1 MELTQLKYFLE
12 AAKTENLSQAARN
25 LHISQP
31 SLSKAIQKLEE
42 ELGAPLFRR
51 DGRRLRLNENGKAFL
66 EKTAPAVAQLQAAQ
80 QQLSRPAGAEAD
92 ALTVGLWGESD
103 ALTGCIRAFLE
114 RNPGVFFTI
123 RSHIEAVTRLDIRD
137 YDLLLYAGEDEY
149 FKKFRGVELLR
160 EEYLLALPRRGAGF
174 EGFSADVSALAG
186 LPIVSAGPE
195 PEAERMLLT
204 RGVALRCVAQ
214 TDDRAV
220 QRSLVSAGV
229 GACFVA
235 QSESRMFA
243 DDPNV
248 RLIHV
253 RGVELKRALMICFK
267 REKLL
272 SETGK
277 AFMRFVNEY
286 FQLSEDRQAGRS

>member
-25 LHISQP
+25 LHVSQP

-51 DGRRLRLNENGKAFL
+51 DGRRLRLNQDGKAFL
-66 EKTAPAVAQLQAAQ
+66 EKTSPAVAQLLAAQ
-80 QQLSRPAGAEAD
+80 QQLSRPSAAAAD

-103 ALTGCIRAFLE
+103 ALTECIRAFLD
-114 RNPGVFFTI
+114 RNPDVFFSI
-123 RSHIEAVTRLDIRD
+123 QSHIEAVTRLDIRD

-149 FKKFRGVELLR
+149 FKKFRGMELLR
-160 EEYLLALPRRGAGF
+160 EEYLLALSRRVAGF
-174 EGFSADVSALAG
+174 DGFFVDASALSGLPVVSAEPA
-186 LPIVSAGPE
+186 
-195 PEAERMLLT
+195 PEAERILLA
-204 RGVALRCVAQ
+204 RGIPLRRVVQ
-214 TDDRAV
+214 TDDRVV

-235 QSESRMFA
+235 QSESRTFS
-243 DDPNV
+243 DDPNI
-248 RLIHV
+248 RLLHI
-253 RGVELKRALMICFK
+253 RGVELSRALKICFK

-277 AFMRFVNEY
+277 SFMRFVNAY
-286 FQLSEDRQAGRS
+286 FQFPG

>member
-42 ELGAPLFRR
+42 ELGAPLFHR
-51 DGRRLRLNENGKAFL
+51 DGRRLRLNQNGKAFL

-80 QQLSRPAGAEAD
+80 QQLSRPAAAEID

-103 ALTGCIRAFLE
+103 ALTGCIRAFLDQ
-114 RNPGVFFTI
+114 NPDVFFTI

-160 EEYLLALPRRGAGF
+160 EEYLLAIPRRAAGF
-174 EGFSADVSALAG
+174 DGNCADASALSG
-186 LPIVSAGPE
+186 LPIVSAQPTA
-195 PEAERMLLT
+195 EAERMLLT
-204 RGVALRCVAQ
+204 RGIALRRVVQ

-235 QSESRMFA
+235 QSESRMFS
-243 DDPNV
+243 DDPNI
-248 RLIHV
+248 RLLSI
-253 RGVELKRALMICFK
+253 RGAQLSRALMICFK

-277 AFMRFVNEY
+277 AFMRFVNAY
-286 FQLSEDRQAGRS
+286 FQLAEDK

>member
-42 ELGAPLFRR
+42 ELGAPLFQR
-51 DGRRLRLNENGKAFL
+51 DGRRLRLNQNGTTFL
-66 EKTAPAVAQLQAAQ
+66 EKTAPAVAQLLSAQ
-80 QQLSRPAGAEAD
+80 QQLSRPGAAEAD
-92 ALTVGLWGESD
+92 ALTVGVWGESD
-103 ALTGCIRAFLE
+103 ALTGCIKAFLDQ
-114 RNPGVFFTI
+114 NPGVFFTI

-149 FKKFRGVELLR
+149 FRKYRGVELLR
-160 EEYLLALPRRGAGF
+160 EEYLLAVPRRAVGF
-174 EGFSADVSALAG
+174 DGPSVDASALSGLPVVSAR
-186 LPIVSAGPE
+186 PE
-195 PEAERMLLT
+195 SDAERILLA
-204 RGVALRCVAQ
+204 RGIPLRRVVQ

-235 QSESRMFA
+235 HSESRMFS
-243 DDPNV
+243 DDPNI
-248 RLIHV
+248 RLAHI
-253 RGVELKRALMICFK
+253 RGVELNRALKICFK

-277 AFMRFVNEY
+277 TFMRFVNAY
-286 FQLSEDRQAGRS
+286 FQLAEDCL

>member
-12 AAKTENLSQAARN
+12 AAKTENLSKAARD

-42 ELGAPLFRR
+42 ELGTPLFQR
-51 DGRRLRLNENGKAFL
+51 DGRHLRLNQSGKAFL
-66 EKTAPAVAQLQAAQ
+66 EKTAPAVAALQAAEQ
-80 QQLSRPAGAEAD
+80 QFSRDAGAEAD
-92 ALTVGLWGESD
+92 TLTIGLWGESD
-103 ALTGCIRAFLE
+103 ALTGCIRAFLD

-149 FKKFRGVELLR
+149 FKKYRGVELLR
-160 EEYLLALPRRGAGF
+160 EEFLLAVPRRESGF
-174 EGFSADVSALAG
+174 DGPDLEAAALSSLPVVSFD
-186 LPIVSAGPE
+186 PVS
-195 PEAERMLLT
+195 EAERILLT
-204 RGVALRCVAQ
+204 RGIQPRRIVQ

-235 QSESRMFA
+235 ESESRMFA
-243 DDPNV
+243 DDPNI
-248 RLIHV
+248 RLVHIS
-253 RGVELKRALMICFK
+253 GVDLSRVLKICFK

-272 SETGK
+272 SNTGK
-277 AFMRFVNEY
+277 AFMRFVNTY
-286 FQLSEDRQAGRS
+286 FQLAEDKQ

>member
-25 LHISQP
+25 LHVSQP

-51 DGRRLRLNENGKAFL
+51 DGRRLRLNQDGKAFL
-66 EKTAPAVAQLQAAQ
+66 EKTAPAVAQLQTAQ
-80 QQLSRPAGAEAD
+80 QQLSRPSAAAAD
-92 ALTVGLWGESD
+92 TVTVGLWGESD
-103 ALTGCIRAFLE
+103 ALTECIRAFLD
-114 RNPGVFFTI
+114 RNPGVFFSI
-123 RSHIEAVTRLDIRD
+123 QSHIEAVTRPDIRD

-149 FKKFRGVELLR
+149 FRKFRGVELLR
-160 EEYLLALPRRGAGF
+160 EEYLLALARPEAGF
-174 EGFSADVSALAG
+174 EGFSVDASALAG
-186 LPIVSAGPE
+186 LPVVSAE
-195 PEAERMLLT
+195 PASEAERILLT
-204 RGVALRCVAQ
+204 RGISLRHVVQ
-214 TDDRAV
+214 TDDRVV

-235 QSESRMFA
+235 QSESRIFS
-243 DDPNV
+243 DDPSI
-248 RLIHV
+248 RLLHI
-253 RGVELKRALMICFK
+253 RGVELSRALKICFK

-277 AFMRFVNEY
+277 AFMRFVNAY
-286 FQLSEDRQAGRS
+286 FQLAG

>member
-42 ELGAPLFRR
+42 ELGAPLFQR
-51 DGRRLRLNENGKAFL
+51 DGRRLRLNGNGKAFL
-66 EKTAPAVAQLQAAQ
+66 EKTAPAVAQLRAAQ
-80 QQLSRPAGAEAD
+80 QQLSRPGDAEAS
-92 ALTVGLWGESD
+92 ALTVGVWGGSD
-103 ALTGCIRAFLE
+103 ALTGCIRAFLD

-149 FKKFRGVELLR
+149 FKKYRGAELLR
-160 EEYLLALPRRGAGF
+160 EEYLLAVPRRLPGF
-174 EGFSADVSALAG
+174 DGPYVDASALTGLSVVSAR
-186 LPIVSAGPE
+186 PE
-195 PEAERMLLT
+195 SEAERILLT
-204 RGVALRCVAQ
+204 RGVSLRRVVQ

-235 QSESRMFA
+235 QSESRMFS
-243 DDPNV
+243 DDPNI
-248 RLIHV
+248 RLAHI
-253 RGVELKRALMICFK
+253 RGVELSRALMICFK

-277 AFMRFVNEY
+277 VFMRFVNAY
-286 FQLSEDRQAGRS
+286 FQLAEDAR